1 MKIENLVRI
10 SLDQATE
17 TGVCVMINDK
27 IVIAEVWKLDNV
39 PKADIRME
47 YVILSVNKR
56 LEKLLDLYRGFPI
69 FVTIEDIF
77 DGLNRKT
84 YKDLARLQG
93 SLILTLM
100 SRKILFDIIT
110 PRRWKAKYGIKGGVE
125 GKKKSMEIASLILG
139 REVTDDNMADAI
151 CMGDYGKKYI
161 KIN

>member
-10 SLDQATE
+10 SLDQATK
-17 TGVCVMINDK
+17 TGVCVMINDE
-27 IVIAEVWKLDNV
+27 IAIAEVWNFENIIKSQYQ
-39 PKADIRME
+39 ME
-47 YVILSVNKR
+47 HVIFAINKR
-56 LEKLLDLYRGFPI
+56 LEKLLDFYQGFPI
-69 FVTIEDIF
+69 FVTIEDIY

-93 SLILTLM
+93 ALILTLM
-100 SRKILFDIIT
+100 KRDILFDIIT

-125 GKKKSMEIASLILG
+125 GKKKSMEIASLILC

-151 CMGDYGKKYI
+151 CMGDYSKKYI